1 MCLNRYSSKEI
12 SSAVYRCKCISVPGI
27 ELALLVK
34 TDFGT
39 LILSDCATDRAV
51 CSVEW
56 GTGAG
61 IKGVGCGVDRARWYE
76 TITWP
81 CGSFAPQGVSAPTS
95 TTRTTK
101 RAAQMMGPMRKPPST
116 EVCDPQLPQPRPR

>member
-1 MCLNRYSSKEI
+1 MCLCLNRYSSKEI

-76 TITWP
+76 TTRP
-81 CGSFAPQGVSAPTS
+81 CRVGDW
-95 TTRTTK
+95 
-101 RAAQMMGPMRKPPST
+101 
-116 EVCDPQLPQPRPR
+116 CWY